1 MAGGPRDEGTRA
13 PSPAGI
19 RKDRPFHRER
29 LKGKVMIVGIPREVK
44 RNEFRVALT
53 APGARTLVAAGH
65 RVLVEGGAGRACGT
79 TDSDY
84 RAAGAEIV
92 AAARTV
98 YQQAEMIL
106 KVKEFQPEEYDLLRE
121 GQIVFS
127 YLHSA
132 NNPEETRALLDR
144 KVIGFAYEDI
154 ETDDG
159 RTPLLTP
166 MSEIAGEVGVL
177 MGAYHM
183 FTING
188 GSGMLIGGAVGVEPA
203 VVAIL
208 GAGNVGLG
216 AARYA
221 VGLGADVTV
230 LDVDVEKLRDLRL
243 KMLPQ
248 AGTLY
253 ADESNVRRLLPRVDL
268 LVNGVKWPPRADSH
282 IVTREMLKLMKRSA
296 LIVDISCDPG
306 GAVETCVPTTFDDPV
321 YEVDGIRHFCVANL
335 PSAVA
340 RTSSSTLC
348 NSTLPYVLAIA
359 SRGWIEAVRVDRTL
373 RRGLGFA
380 LGHLTFKPAATAQNL
395 EYTPPETVIE
405 LFAGRSV
412 P

>member
-1 MAGGPRDEGTRA
+1 
-13 PSPAGI
+13 
-19 RKDRPFHRER
+19 
-29 LKGKVMIVGIPREVK
+29 MIVGVPKEVK
-44 RNEFRVALT
+44 RNECRVALT
-53 APGARTLVAAGH
+53 APGARALVAAGH
-65 RVLVEGGAGRACGT
+65 RVLIEGGAGRASGIS
-79 TDSDY
+79 DSDY
-84 RAAGAEIV
+84 KAAGAEIM

-106 KVKEFQPEEYDLLRE
+106 KVKEFLPEEFDLLRE
-121 GQIVFS
+121 GQIVFT

-144 KVIGFAYEDI
+144 KVVGFAYEDI

-166 MSEIAGEVGVL
+166 MSEIAGEVGLL
-177 MGAYHM
+177 MGVYQM
-183 FTING
+183 LTVNG
-188 GSGMLIGGAVGVEPA
+188 GSGILIGGAVGVEPA

-230 LDVDVEKLRDLRL
+230 LDVDVEKLRELRQ
-243 KMLPQ
+243 KIFPQ
-248 AGTLY
+248 AKTLY
-253 ADESNVRRLLPRVDL
+253 ADESNLRRLLPRVDL
-268 LVNGVKWPPRADSH
+268 LVNGVKWPPRSSRH
-282 IVTREMLKLMKRSA
+282 VVTREMLKIMKKGA
-296 LIVDISCDPG
+296 LIVDISCDPA
-306 GAVETCVPTTFDDPV
+306 GAIETCVPTTFDDPV
-321 YEVDGIRHFCVANL
+321 YEVEGIRHFCVANL

-340 RTSSSTLC
+340 RTSSCTLC

-359 SRGWIEAVRVDRTL
+359 SRGWIEAIRTDLTL

-395 EYTPPETVIE
+395 EYTPPGTVIE